1 MLTLTKVEL
10 PLFKCP
16 ICSVA
21 VTGVKVNSEE
31 TKELFNKT
39 AKPVPIPVTCKN
51 GHSLI
56 VYVYVHEDKF
66 LIRAIMPAA
75 KAESESSTESKKPN
89 ESPDEWF
96 TKW

>member
-1 MLTLTKVEL
+1 VLTLTKVEL

-16 ICSVA
+16 ICGIA
-21 VTGVKVNSEE
+21 VTGVKIDSEE
-31 TKELFNKT
+31 TRELFNKT

-51 GHSLI
+51 GHSLV
-56 VYVYVHEDKF
+56 VYVYVHEERF

-75 KAESESSTESKKPN
+75 KAESATSSESEKTN
-89 ESPDEWF
+89 ESPDDWF

>member
-16 ICSVA
+16 LCGISVS
-21 VTGVKVNSEE
+21 GVKIDSEE
-31 TKELFNKT
+31 TKDLFKKT
-39 AKPVPIPVTCKN
+39 AKPVPIPVTCRN
-51 GHSLI
+51 GHALV

-75 KAESESSTESKKPN
+75 KAESESSNKSKKSDEN
-89 ESPDEWF
+89 PDEWF

>member
-1 MLTLTKVEL
+1 MLTLVKVEL

-16 ICSVA
+16 VCGVA
-21 VTGVKVNSEE
+21 VTGVKIDSEE

-51 GHSLI
+51 GHALI

-75 KAESESSTESKKPN
+75 KAESETSPEPKKTN

-96 TKW
+96 AKW

>member
-1 MLTLTKVEL
+1 MTKVEL

-16 ICSVA
+16 ICGVA
-21 VTGVKVNSEE
+21 VTGVKINSEE
-31 TKELFNKT
+31 TRDLFNKT
-39 AKPVPIPVTCKN
+39 AKPVPISVVCKN
-51 GHSLI
+51 GHPLV

-75 KAESESSTESKKPN
+75 KAESESSSPESKKPN

>member
-1 MLTLTKVEL
+1 VLTLAKVEL

-16 ICSVA
+16 ICGVA
-21 VTGVKVNSEE
+21 VTGVKINSEE
-31 TKELFNKT
+31 TRELFNKT

-51 GHSLI
+51 EHPLI

-75 KAESESSTESKKPN
+75 KAESESATELEKIN

-96 TKW
+96 SKW